1 MQNSQAASNMSILT
15 TEMVKEYAIRPGD
28 VRRTNSRAKGVVTT
42 LRNEETESRD
52 IELPRSASYT
62 YMGDARSKDSSSL
75 SLDKSSFSETDLT
88 TPGDNS
94 VDISPTDSTGVN
106 TPDERFAAAENG
118 GPKARELIF
127 ELRKVPQVAVRPVSR
142 GKSENGSQ
150 NIISSRTESSNSE
163 ARGEIASA
171 NGLAAHTTSRAR
183 KSVTSNFSR
192 KLSRRSWMASKSSDS
207 SRSSSP
213 HKKENQQVLDTVATS
228 NEHSSAPVSPV
239 AEKRQ
244 SLPKR
249 NEISRPQKKA
259 DDNDDRPVSG
269 DEDGSGLTLRS
280 SVLRKKRSVSG
291 LFKGST
297 NSEDKPVSPKPTK
310 AATQVETLTNPETAI
325 VQDAKPKRTKTK
337 RQSLLTLPKSFST
350 EKLPHYP
357 PSPISPRAPTPVPR
371 LLSSDR
377 VAKGGFIAPKKKDE
391 LWSVFRGLD
400 ADFSKFNSKS
410 VAFKANVVRTSLL
423 PFLRTYS
430 THASNKRIRAED
442 LDRRANILNK
452 WWTGLIELLH
462 GRNNQSISGT
472 DRPAI
477 LDGIAGIMERPEW
490 RLPPSPL
497 SPLNQRLRGTASP
510 LNRSTTSLGSE
521 ASDFLTESIHHNVR
535 NIFIQNLSAQMA
547 FVVDKMSLRNAS
559 ASLVSFCGKAC
570 AYAFMFVPGMADV
583 LVRLWDIHISTVQR
597 VLEGNG
603 IGKFDKLSDTG
614 ASIASGFP
622 PALQQLGFT
631 SLMKYMRTLRT
642 PPPLPLGT
650 SNIQWW
656 GRWLDRWSGRESD
669 LFYVFVK
676 YFHIL
681 ATEFLPSDSSRRE
694 RMCAPGFLL
703 VHAQVLTNMDATIHR
718 DANQAQHDPGAGGT
732 SASFD
737 DMFGDP
743 DAVATTLPLLPIN
756 ATRLMSENRLI
767 MLIRDFLSERAAEH
781 PAARRIFAESF
792 NNLLQTAARGTSMFD
807 HAACYTLL
815 DFLEEAMVL
824 LVRVEHITEGDEPLV
839 DIDFWMLVWKK
850 MIESQNT
857 MTEIR
862 LYAFLYTVWNTVI
875 SDLGRKRDLCSNLLL
890 DPAVF
895 SSQFNHWCPM
905 VRAYFMRLLCWRV
918 GRVDGEYSENDLVM
932 LELLLER
939 LQVTFSQYL
948 FLREQ
953 ARIQDTQSPATNP
966 CNPAPSRRLLIIRT
980 DPLLTAPG
988 KFLSFDGIV
997 EPRTIT
1003 DATPM
1008 ALKRSSTISSISNVM
1023 ELRTRP
1029 DSSLSVSSDSTDMEP
1044 RGRTIGGFIRNLIG
1058 SGSKSRAKS
1067 QSRSPAKPAAEV
1079 PPIPQPGNLL
1089 RAATDEFHGPTQPS
1103 APPTNAPAAQQTP
1116 PFQPYSFKFSL
1127 EYHSNA
1133 RPLPP
1138 MRLLPPRVPLPAH
1151 QMLQTYSPKV
1161 QTPTLPKPLKPEG
1174 DSVAQ
1179 AKYSGRA
1186 LAEWAVVLG
1195 ECQSF
1200 FERRKS
1206 EGVPGARFVETPALG
1221 VEVFRRPG

>member
-1 MQNSQAASNMSILT
+1 MSILR
-15 TEMVKEYAIRPGD
+15 TEMVKEYAIRPAD
-28 VRRTNSRAKGVVTT
+28 LRRTSSRAKGVVAN
-42 LRNEETESRD
+42 LRDEDTRSRD
-52 IELPRSASYT
+52 VELPRSASYT

-106 TPDERFAAAENG
+106 TPDERFAAAENR
-118 GPKARELIF
+118 GPKARDLVF
-127 ELRKVPQVAVRPVSR
+127 ELRKVPQVAIRPVSR
-142 GKSENGSQ
+142 GKSNDGSQ
-150 NIISSRTESSNSE
+150 KTSLPRNQSSSSEPRIEVAN
-163 ARGEIASA
+163 A
-171 NGLAAHTTSRAR
+171 NGLSASASP
-183 KSVTSNFSR
+183 KVQNSVTSNFSR
-192 KLSRRSWMASKSSDS
+192 KLNRRSWMAPKSSDS

-213 HKKENQQVLDTVATS
+213 HRKENHKALDTAAINTT
-228 NEHSSAPVSPV
+228 ETSSAPVSPV
-239 AEKRQ
+239 AERRK
-244 SLPKR
+244 SLPRK
-249 NEISRPQKKA
+249 NESLKPPTET
-259 DDNDDRPVSG
+259 DDNDTPPVSG
-269 DEDGSGLTLRS
+269 DENGSGLTLKS
-280 SVLRKKRSVSG
+280 SVLRKKRPASG
-291 LFKGST
+291 LFRGST
-297 NSEDKPVSPKPTK
+297 NGEDKPVSPKPVK
-310 AATQVETLTNPETAI
+310 AATQVETSIKSDTPI
-325 VQDAKPKRTKTK
+325 VQDVKPKRSKTK
-337 RQSLLTLPKSFST
+337 RQSLLNLPKSFST

-357 PSPISPRAPTPVPR
+357 PSPISPHAPTPVPR

-377 VAKGGFIAPKKKDE
+377 VPKGGFIAPKKKDE

-423 PFLRTYS
+423 PFLRTYA
-430 THASNKRIRAED
+430 THASNQRIRAED

-497 SPLNQRLRGTASP
+497 SPLSQRMKGTSSP
-510 LNRSTTSLGSE
+510 LNRSTTSLASE

-583 LVRLWDIHISTVQR
+583 LVRLWDLHTSTVQR
-597 VLEGNG
+597 ALEGNG
-603 IGKFDKLSDTG
+603 IGKFDRLSDTG
-614 ASIASGFP
+614 SSIASAFP

-642 PPPLPLGT
+642 SPPLPLGT
-650 SNIQWW
+650 SHIQWW

-669 LFYVFVK
+669 LLYVFVK

-681 ATEFLPSDSSRRE
+681 ATEFLPSDSSKRE

-703 VHAQVLTNMDATIHR
+703 VHAQVLNNLDATIHR
-718 DANQAQHDPGAGGT
+718 DANQAQHDPSASGP

-737 DMFGDP
+737 DMFADP
-743 DAVATTLPLLPIN
+743 DAVATTLPMLPIN

-781 PAARRIFAESF
+781 PATRRIFAESF

-824 LVRVEHITEGDEPLV
+824 LVRFEHVTEGDESLV

-918 GRVDGEYSENDLVM
+918 GRVDGEYAENDVVI
-932 LELLLER
+932 LEILLER

-953 ARIQDTQSPATNP
+953 ARVQDSQSPATNP

-980 DPLLTAPG
+980 DPLVTTPG

-997 EPRTIT
+997 APRTPT
-1003 DATPM
+1003 DATPLAM
-1008 ALKRSSTISSISNVM
+1008 KRSSTISSISNVM
-1023 ELRTRP
+1023 ELSTRP
-1029 DSSLSVSSDSTDMEP
+1029 DSSLSVSSDSTEMEP
-1044 RGRTIGGFIRNLIG
+1044 RGRSIGGFIRNLIG
-1058 SGSKSRAKS
+1058 SKTRAKS
-1067 QSRSPAKPAAEV
+1067 QSRSPAKPDQDA
-1079 PPIPQPGNLL
+1079 PPLPQPGQLL
-1089 RAATDEFHGPTQPS
+1089 RAATDDFHGQTQP
-1103 APPTNAPAAQQTP
+1103 PTSNALTPQPA
-1116 PFQPYSFKFSL
+1116 FQPYSFKFSL

-1138 MRLLPPRVPLPAH
+1138 MRLLPPRLPLPAQ
-1151 QMLQTYSPKV
+1151 QMLQAHSRNV
-1161 QTPTLPKPLKPEG
+1161 HTPTPPRLLRPEG
-1174 DSVAQ
+1174 DCVAQ

-1206 EGVPGARFVETPALG
+1206 EGVPATKLVETPALG